1 MGVYILRKLLAV
13 MSVTLLLLVFLCGC
27 QNISLDQQK
36 RNDAGQTASVT
47 IQELHA
53 YDTFMDG
60 NLLITC
66 MGLYGSEKDRS
77 TDRRNV
83 TISMKFTNTTDF
95 DTNITAT
102 QFAVTFNGYLV
113 NYVSK
118 LDYVNEV
125 TNNPATTTSFILFL
139 PLDANIPPHSS
150 LLGGISFDVKA
161 SDYTRERFESIKVFY
176 RGYDGQTKAIWTV
189 TPEDIDWEAVEKMDK
204 GGED

>member
-83 TISMKFTNTTDF
+83 TI
-95 DTNITAT
+95 
-102 QFAVTFNGYLV
+102 
-113 NYVSK
+113 
-118 LDYVNEV
+118 
-125 TNNPATTTSFILFL
+125 
-139 PLDANIPPHSS
+139 
-150 LLGGISFDVKA
+150 
-161 SDYTRERFESIKVFY
+161 
-176 RGYDGQTKAIWTV
+176 
-189 TPEDIDWEAVEKMDK
+189 
-204 GGED
+204 